1 MTTAYL
7 KKKDIINNPQIV
19 IDKINDA
26 DIIYFCGGDSIK
38 LVQDVKEYKLDEL
51 FKNKD
56 NCVFIGISAGAILLS
71 NSGYSDSLIIRGE
84 NDKYEF
90 IEGLNT
96 IPINIC
102 PHYNDN
108 NKKKELE
115 NEIDREVYCIEDKS
129 CLIVE
134 DNKYRT
140 IGNVYKCYLD
150 NNKYVEVMLK
160 EEGLID

>member
-1 MTTAYL
+1 M
-7 KKKDIINNPQIV
+7 
-19 IDKINDA
+19 
-26 DIIYFCGGDSIK
+26 
-38 LVQDVKEYKLDEL
+38 
-51 FKNKD
+51 
-56 NCVFIGISAGAILLS
+56 FIGISAGAILLTK
-71 NSGYSDSLIIRGE
+71 SGYSDSLIIRGE

-102 PHYNDN
+102 PHYNDSL
-108 NKKKELE
+108 KKKELE
-115 NEIDREVYCIEDKS
+115 NEVDRVVYGIEDKS
-129 CLIVE
+129 CLILE

-150 NNKYVEVMLK
+150 NNKFVEVMLN

>member
-1 MTTAYL
+1 M
-7 KKKDIINNPQIV
+7 
-19 IDKINDA
+19 
-26 DIIYFCGGDSIK
+26 
-38 LVQDVKEYKLDEL
+38 
-51 FKNKD
+51 
-56 NCVFIGISAGAILLS
+56 FIGISAGAILLS

-90 IEGLNT
+90 IEGLNI

-102 PHYNDN
+102 PHFNDST
-108 NKKKELE
+108 KKKELE
-115 NEIDREVYCIEDKS
+115 KELDREVYGIEDKS

-134 DNKYRT
+134 GNKYRT
-140 IGNVYKCYLD
+140 IGNVYKCFLD